1 MGILY
6 RQIRR
11 DSVKRVEIVFA
22 GKEIDDP
29 ADAKILSLVALKG
42 ILEGSMSRGNVNF
55 VNAGLL
61 AEQIGHRGQRD
72 HLPGERRLPQPH
84 PA

>member
-11 DSVKRVEIVFA
+11 ESVKRVEIVFA
-22 GKEIDDP
+22 GKEIDEP
-29 ADAKILSLVALKG
+29 EDAKILSLVALKG
-42 ILEGSMSRGNVNF
+42 ILEGSMASRTVNF

-61 AEQIGHRGQRD
+61 AEQIGHRGAAR
-72 HLPGERRLPQPH
+72 PSPWR
-84 PA
+84 AATTATSSA